1 MSKSLCTGVSR
12 VGKGVEEVHW
22 PRDELLLEAEVCHQ
36 KGHCIAG
43 KIKSAKYMWNH
54 FEKNAMQ
61 KTVSEVDGFINIG
74 ALH

>member
-1 MSKSLCTGVSR
+1 MCSSHHSLHSLYTLSNLEPILSLTVSKSLCTGVRR

-43 KIKSAKYMWNH
+43 KIKSAKYM
-54 FEKNAMQ
+54 
-61 KTVSEVDGFINIG
+61 
-74 ALH
+74 